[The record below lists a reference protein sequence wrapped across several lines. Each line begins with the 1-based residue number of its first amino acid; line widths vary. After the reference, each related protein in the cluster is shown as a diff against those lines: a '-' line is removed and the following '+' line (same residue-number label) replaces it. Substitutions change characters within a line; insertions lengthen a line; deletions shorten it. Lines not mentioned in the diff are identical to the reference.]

1 MSDNNFKD
9 PITRRRAL
17 SIVAGAGALLFP
29 GRGRSE
35 RQRHRYEW
43 QGTAMGADARI
54 VLYHWDPAVA
64 DVAVRTSVAEIE
76 RLENEF
82 SLFKPYS
89 ALSRL
94 NRDCLL
100 ESPSLDMVR
109 LMTLCKRFGD
119 LSRGAFDITV
129 QPLWRL
135 FADHFNDHPNA
146 LNGPRGKA
154 VEAALARVDYRRIG
168 LSTQRITLGQG
179 QEVSLNGIAQGY
191 VTDRVANLLR
201 GRGWTHV
208 LINLGEMRALDARP
222 DGDPWRVSLPEAG
235 LTVPLMGG
243 ALATSEGGATRF
255 EPSGRHHHLFDP
267 FKGVSAN
274 RYRSVTAAAADA
286 TTADAMSTALF
297 AVSRR
302 RASKLIQRV
311 GNIEA
316 WLTDADGRTKH
327 LKG

>member
-1 MSDNNFKD
+1 
-9 PITRRRAL
+9 
-17 SIVAGAGALLFP
+17 
-29 GRGRSE
+29 
-35 RQRHRYEW
+35 
-43 QGTAMGADARI
+43 MGADARI
-54 VLYHWDPAVA
+54 VLYHWDRAEA
-64 DVAVRTSVAEIE
+64 EDAVRTSVVEIE

-82 SLFKPYS
+82 SLFRPHS

-119 LSRGAFDITV
+119 LSGGAFDITV

-135 FADHFNDHPNA
+135 FANHFNGYPNT
-146 LNGPRGKA
+146 LNGPGEKA

-168 LSTQRITLGQG
+168 VSSQRIILDQG
-179 QEVSLNGIAQGY
+179 QEVTLNGIAQGY

-201 GRGWTHV
+201 GRGWSHV
-208 LINLGEMRALDARP
+208 LINLGEMRALDGRP

-235 LTVPLMGG
+235 LTVPLTGG
-243 ALATSEGGATRF
+243 ALATSQGGATRF

-267 FKGVSAN
+267 FKGASAN

-286 TTADAMSTALF
+286 TTADALSTALF
-297 AVSRR
+297 AVSGN
-302 RASKLIQRV
+302 RASNMIRRV

-316 WLTDADGRTKH
+316 WLTGADGRTKH